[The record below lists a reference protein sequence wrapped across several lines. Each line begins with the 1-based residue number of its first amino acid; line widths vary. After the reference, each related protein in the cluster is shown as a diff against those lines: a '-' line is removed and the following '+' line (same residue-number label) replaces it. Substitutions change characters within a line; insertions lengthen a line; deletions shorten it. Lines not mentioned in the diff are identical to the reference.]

1 MKPHINWLY
10 CCAYKRMSEKFIE
23 ENIEDIRWDY
33 ISKSQ
38 RLSEEFMRRH
48 EDKFIFFFLE
58 EAPKNASDDFFKR
71 YNEKFSVMF
80 RSKYKYK
87 FKKLGLI

>member
-1 MKPHINWLY
+1 
-10 CCAYKRMSEKFIE
+10 MSEKFIE
-23 ENIEDIRWDY
+23 ENIENIRWDY

-38 RLSEEFMRRH
+38 RLSEDFMRRH

-80 RSKYKYK
+80 RSKYKRK
-87 FKKLGLI
+87 FEKLGLI